1 MMSAAS
7 LYIGTVS
14 HRRLRPVRH
23 HLNYRAFWLVLDL
36 DQIDGVAKRLRW
48 FARNRF
54 NIFSFFDK
62 DHGTGDGALR
72 DYVEAAMRQ
81 ANVAPDGGAIR
92 LLCMPRIFGYQFN
105 PLSVFFC
112 HRKSGELVAVLYEVH
127 NTFGERHGYL
137 IPVTEPETSPLRQR
151 ADKRFYVSPF
161 NDMQMTYDFRVVP
174 PDERLAIAIAGSD
187 SKGTMIAAALSAR
200 QTALTDAALLRL
212 LFTHPLLTLKV
223 IAAIHWH
230 ALKLWRKGLTL
241 RTRPSAPTKSVS
253 VAPSAR
259 ETTV

>member
-1 MMSAAS
+1 MISAAS

-23 HLNYRAFWLVLDL
+23 HLNYRAFWLLLDL
-36 DQIDGVAKRLRW
+36 DQLDWVASRLRC
-48 FARNRF
+48 FSRNRF

-72 DYVEAAMRQ
+72 DYVECAMRQ
-81 ANVAPDGGAIR
+81 AGAEPDGGAIR

-137 IPVTEPETSPLRQR
+137 IPVTNPETLPLRQR

-161 NDMQMTYDFRVVP
+161 NDMKMTYDFRVVP
-174 PDERLAIAIAGSD
+174 PSERVAIAVAGSD
-187 SKGTMIAAALSAR
+187 AEGTMITAALSAGR
-200 QTALTDAALLRL
+200 TALTDGALLRL
-212 LFTHPLLTLKV
+212 LFTHPLMTLKV
-223 IAAIHWH
+223 ITAIHWH

-241 RTRPSAPTKSVS
+241 RARPAAPTKPVS
-253 VAPSAR
+253 VPPSAR